1 MTAVIQAPLNA
12 ESSDSTSTKT
22 TAAGASEFT
31 GIAPAIVAGQ
41 VGILALVVAF
51 LLA

>member
-1 MTAVIQAPLNA
+1 MTAVIQAPLSA

-22 TAAGASEFT
+22 TAAGATT